1 MLPNFRIAE
10 AGTVSDL
17 FRKKDID
24 TFYAAARH
32 IHNLPYGRNK
42 HLNKP
47 HTVITEGKGT
57 CSTKHSCLKL
67 LAEENNINSIELNMA
82 IFALNAQNT
91 PQAKKILET
100 YRLPYLLEAHVYLS
114 YAGERYDLTHPDT
127 SAKPWEKDVLIEIA
141 IDTDQIGDW
150 KKQYHQ
156 SVLEEWLKRDQLDYT
171 LEELWRIREN
181 CIAALED
188 S

>member
-1 MLPNFRIAE
+1 MTL
-10 AGTVSDL
+10 T
-17 FRKKDID
+17 KDI
-24 TFYAAARH
+24 
-32 IHNLPYGRNK
+32 
-42 HLNKP
+42 
-47 HTVITEGKGT
+47 
-57 CSTKHSCLKL
+57 
-67 LAEENNINSIELNMA
+67 
-82 IFALNAQNT
+82 
-91 PQAKKILET
+91 
-100 YRLPYLLEAHVYLS
+100 
-114 YAGERYDLTHPDT
+114 
-127 SAKPWEKDVLIEIA
+127 LIEIA